1 MEHMDLELQE
11 LQKKRKKQ
19 KGFTLIELLIVVAII
34 AILAAVAIPQYT
46 KYKRNAAAQTAA
58 ASLTNCITT
67 LGAEY
72 ADSGVTNVTCHIG
85 TSNET
90 ISLDSNGTLVT
101 TSIDGKTYTVNGIDV
116 TCHVTV
122 DSNGQANV
130 SCSPS

>member
-46 KYKRNAAAQTAA
+46 KYKRNAAAQSAA
-58 ASLTNCITT
+58 AALTNCITT

-72 ADSGVTNVTCHIG
+72 ADSGVDNVTCQIG
-85 TSNET
+85 TDNDT
-90 ISLDSNGTLVT
+90 ISLDSNGTLDT
-101 TSIDGKTYTVNGIDV
+101 GSIDGSYTVNGISV
-116 TCHVTV
+116 TCDVTV

-130 SCSPS
+130 SCSAS